1 MGSFWITSW
10 CILPIAQKQTISM
23 VRIDK
28 CIRRKLLYI
37 LINILMLIYNSSNS
51 TYSDCRMS
59 ELVHAITRY
68 LVYHQHASTVHT
80 GSLDLVEHRRKGIF
94 QSCVQISTACL
105 LFNIF
110 VLYVRTSWSLEG
122 LPQVRL
128 IYFFYSKFEIYD
140 LDYIMFLN
148 ILWIVLHLGMMK
160 RNRLTW
166 LAYLI
171 A

>member
-1 MGSFWITSW
+1 MMYNALH
-10 CILPIAQKQTISM
+10 C
-23 VRIDK
+23 
-28 CIRRKLLYI
+28 
-37 LINILMLIYNSSNS
+37 ILMLIYNSSNS

-94 QSCVQISTACL
+94 QSGVQISTACL

-128 IYFFYSKFEIYD
+128 IYFFIANLKFIIQD
-140 LDYIMFLN
+140 IDYIMLLN